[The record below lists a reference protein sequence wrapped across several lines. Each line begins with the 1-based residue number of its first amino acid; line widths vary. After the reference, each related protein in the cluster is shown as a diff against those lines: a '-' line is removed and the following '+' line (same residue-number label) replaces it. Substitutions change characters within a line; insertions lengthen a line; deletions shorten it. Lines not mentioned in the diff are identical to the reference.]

1 MIGLW
6 MGAMALRTFLDSTDL
21 PRLCLAGALGF
32 AGALAAAC
40 APAAANDRAGA
51 GMCAAYGPGFAPLA
65 GTGACVKIG
74 GRVRVDFGA
83 IGGDWRVAPQAGAS
97 MGPAFAPAP
106 APHPLADPSH
116 LRVRPARNF

>member
-1 MIGLW
+1 
-6 MGAMALRTFLDSTDL
+6 MALSTILDSTSL
-21 PRLCLAGALGF
+21 SQLCLSRLRLTGALGL
-32 AGALAAAC
+32 ALAAAC
-40 APAAANDRAGA
+40 GPATANDRAGA

-97 MGPAFAPAP
+97 SGASMGPAYAPSA